1 MGRLAQPTSVVSWAV
16 RKWMILPIVTGRRGP
31 MMSRRQNV
39 TSPPGKRTAKQIDE
53 TQQPRCATPPRAT
66 IRSIPSENAGARPTI
81 EAMRSKTV
89 DVPVRIERALAPI
102 VTVPLRTEA
111 ALTTR

>member
-1 MGRLAQPTSVVSWAV
+1 
-16 RKWMILPIVTGRRGP
+16 MILPIVTGRRGP
-31 MMSRRQNV
+31 MMSRRQNA
-39 TSPPGKRTAKQIDE
+39 TSPPGKRTAKQTDE
-53 TQQPRCATPPRAT
+53 TLQPRCATPPRAT
-66 IRSIPSENAGARPTI
+66 IRSIPNENAGARPTI